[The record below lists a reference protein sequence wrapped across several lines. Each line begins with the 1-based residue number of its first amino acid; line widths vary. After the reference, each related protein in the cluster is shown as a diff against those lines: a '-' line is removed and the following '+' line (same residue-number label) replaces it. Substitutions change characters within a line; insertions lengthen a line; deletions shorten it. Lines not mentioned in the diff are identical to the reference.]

1 MKDWIVTYVD
11 GKIASVTRD
20 FKAFADIARAV
31 AQMPSSSAPSEM
43 HSGRITT
50 DELLMMATTLRWE
63 DLRLFGTKFQKS
75 VWKQLFDLVHG
86 PEGTYHPPLGLYSYS
101 DFASICSNPGVR
113 SVAHAVALNP
123 VTFVI
128 PCHLIVPKETIDK
141 INEIEAGAKDSL
153 FKGEDLYLL
162 DTIDVGQYSAGSPD
176 LKRWFIAAQLG

>member
-1 MKDWIVTYVD
+1 M
-11 GKIASVTRD
+11 
-20 FKAFADIARAV
+20 
-31 AQMPSSSAPSEM
+31 
-43 HSGRITT
+43 
-50 DELLMMATTLRWE
+50 
-63 DLRLFGTKFQKS
+63 
-75 VWKQLFDLVHG
+75 WKQLFDLVHG

-141 INEIEAGAKDSL
+141 INEIEAGAKDTL

>member
-63 DLRLFGTKFQKS
+63 DLRLFDST
-75 VWKQLFDLVHG
+75 
-86 PEGTYHPPLGLYSYS
+86 
-101 DFASICSNPGVR
+101 
-113 SVAHAVALNP
+113 
-123 VTFVI
+123 VI
-128 PCHLIVPKETIDK
+128 PISHPYAPIRGSVP
-141 INEIEAGAKDSL
+141 SRML
-153 FKGEDLYLL
+153 
-162 DTIDVGQYSAGSPD
+162 SP
-176 LKRWFIAAQLG
+176 

>member
-123 VTFVI
+123 VTRRGRRI
-128 PCHLIVPKETIDK
+128 PCSRGRTCICLT
-141 INEIEAGAKDSL
+141 
-153 FKGEDLYLL
+153 LL
-162 DTIDVGQYSAGSPD
+162 TSGSTRPAVQTSSAGSSLPSLGEIIWKLLLS
-176 LKRWFIAAQLG
+176 LKL